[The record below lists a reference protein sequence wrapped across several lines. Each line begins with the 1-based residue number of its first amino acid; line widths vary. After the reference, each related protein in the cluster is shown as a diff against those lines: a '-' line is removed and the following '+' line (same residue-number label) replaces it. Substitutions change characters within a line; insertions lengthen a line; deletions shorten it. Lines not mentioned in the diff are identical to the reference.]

1 MGYLFLTI
9 AIISEVA
16 GTAALKAS
24 EEFTRPIPSLIV
36 VAGYAIAFV
45 CLALTLRTIPVGIA
59 YAIWAGCGI
68 VLVALVSYALFGQK
82 LDAPGHRRHR
92 PHHGGRG
99 GGQRLL
105 GQRGALGQGFAG
117 STSASRTLAD
127 LQSSRRDSHRKIVAP
142 RTRTHYARRRRS
154 WIARPISDQP
164 SKKVR
169 DRRKD
174 LPRNTCQPCGDQ
186 RARRMAGSHSQVWLM
201 QAPPPQWLDAAAG
214 LVEAV
219 DCPVAQ

>member
-9 AIISEVA
+9 AIICEVA

-24 EEFTRPIPSLIV
+24 EEFTKPIPSLIV

-92 PHHGGRG
+92 PDHRGRG

-105 GQRGALGQGFAG
+105 GQRGAVGALGWVDPGRLGQASAMTQHKSQSQGCWV
-117 STSASRTLAD
+117 SASLDPTCTSGAQQKAR
-127 LQSSRRDSHRKIVAP
+127 SRRVAG
-142 RTRTHYARRRRS
+142 
-154 WIARPISDQP
+154 
-164 SKKVR
+164 
-169 DRRKD
+169 
-174 LPRNTCQPCGDQ
+174 CGLNWLAGNY

-201 QAPPPQWLDAAAG
+201 QAPPLQWLDAAAG
-214 LVEAV
+214 EVEAV
-219 DCPVAQ
+219 EGPVAQ